1 MSCHDEAKFDKTYVL
16 YRVALVSQQ
25 DHTGGKTLTKS
36 STPQPSAVPQP
47 PPKPVSKQSWGF
59 LVLIFRLLLLG
70 VGGILA
76 VIAGIAIAQFQPAP
90 KTQDPPLVEKVTRS
104 TRSLW
109 SELQRMPETLG
120 LAPIKISPSPSA
132 GAASPAVSAATP
144 PLSEIDKQKLQV
156 QLTQLQSELAK
167 LKSQPALSEGDRA
180 KQAASIQEQIRIIQQ
195 QLSPTAPV
203 SDAPIVPPTTSKVS
217 GNDTMLVTLPTDSLF
232 AQGQTSLQS
241 GAGAILDSI
250 LIDLQRYPGAT
261 IRISA
266 HTDIQDTQGKAPNS
280 ESSDRAHT
288 FEQATAIEQYL
299 AGKLGD
305 KYHWTVA
312 GYGHSQPLVD
322 NSNDVNRQRNRRIE
336 IAIEPQ

>member
-1 MSCHDEAKFDKTYVL
+1 M
-16 YRVALVSQQ
+16 
-25 DHTGGKTLTKS
+25 
-36 STPQPSAVPQP
+36 
-47 PPKPVSKQSWGF
+47 
-59 LVLIFRLLLLG
+59 LIFRLLLLG

-120 LAPIKISPSPSA
+120 LKPPPNPSPSPSA
-132 GAASPAVSAATP
+132 GAASPATAIVTP

-167 LKSQPALSEGDRA
+167 LKSQPTLSEDDRA

-217 GNDTMLVTLPTDSLF
+217 GNDTLLVTLPTDSLF
-232 AQGQTSLQS
+232 AKGQTSLQS
-241 GAGAILDSI
+241 GAGAILDSL

-266 HTDIQDTQGKAPNS
+266 HTDMQSAVNS

-305 KYHWTVA
+305 RYHWTVA

-336 IAIEPQ
+336 IAIEP

>member
-1 MSCHDEAKFDKTYVL
+1 M
-16 YRVALVSQQ
+16 
-25 DHTGGKTLTKS
+25 TKS

-59 LVLIFRLLLLG
+59 LVLVFRLLLLG

-90 KTQDPPLVEKVTRS
+90 KTQDPPLVEKVARS
-104 TRSLW
+104 TRSLG

-120 LAPIKISPSPSA
+120 LAPIKTSPSPSA
-132 GAASPAVSAATP
+132 GAASPAVAAATP

-167 LKSQPALSEGDRA
+167 LKSQPTLSEDDRA

-217 GNDTMLVTLPTDSLF
+217 GNDTLLVTLPTDSLF
-232 AQGQTSLQS
+232 AKGQTSLQS
-241 GAGAILDSI
+241 GAGAILDSL

-266 HTDIQDTQGKAPNS
+266 HTDMQDAQSS

-305 KYHWTVA
+305 RYHWTVA

-336 IAIEPQ
+336 IAIEP